1 MFDLSRLIAGHRD
14 PGLPASMLRPNS
26 GPEHAHPFQA
36 GVLPGPVS
44 EEQAVE
50 NVNAYPGSKRFAAN
64 FIEPGL
70 VKYRGQ
76 KGSPDEWVL
85 LEADAIERLAKT
97 LIGKAVIDWDH
108 AEVWPEILGD
118 GQGDGVVYDVWKG
131 ENGWWHCGFVL
142 WTKSSIE
149 HAESGDWSV
158 SCAYTETETDGK
170 GGKYHTIDYTDR
182 ILDGVMNHLALVKN
196 PRYEKA
202 RIRANSTENGGYKM
216 GWKIF
221 EKKKP
226 EPEVL
231 RLNAAEAVSKKMD
244 VDGEAIGIGDLV
256 AHHNAASAPSDILT
270 CSDDDEV
277 EHEGKR
283 YKAGDLRNSY
293 RNSLTARKNAED
305 KEKAEKEK
313 VKERENAARRNAE
326 TQLKGAGSEAGGKL
340 AGAGSDKS
348 VGVVDNPDQGLEAA
362 KEISALKERLNSV
375 SAELTEL
382 KKAPSR
388 ELREAASLRMA
399 PVGGS
404 PEDGG
409 PVSVEDRI
417 RRGAVEFSI

>member
-1 MFDLSRLIAGHRD
+1 MFDLTRLIAGRQD

-26 GPEHAHPFQA
+26 GPELTHPFQA

-44 EEQAVE
+44 EEQARE
-50 NVNAYPGSKRFAAN
+50 NVNAFPGSKRFAAN

-85 LEADAIERLAKT
+85 LEAEAIERLAKT
-97 LIGKAVIDWDH
+97 LIGKPVIDWDH

-216 GWKIF
+216 GWKLF
-221 EKKKP
+221 AKDK
-226 EPEVL
+226 PEVL
-231 RLNAAEAVSKKMD
+231 RLNAAEAVAKKMD
-244 VDGEAIGIGDLV
+244 VDGEPVGIGDLV

-277 EHEGKR
+277 EFEGKR
-283 YKAGDLRNSY
+283 YKAGELRNSY
-293 RNSLTARKNAED
+293 RNSKARHNAED
-305 KEKAEKEK
+305 AAKKEKEEKEK
-313 VKERENAARRNAE
+313 KERENTDRRNAE
-326 TQLKGAGSEAGGKL
+326 TQLKGAGSEGAGKL
-340 AGAGSDKS
+340 AGAGADKS
-348 VGVVDNPDQGLEAA
+348 TGVVDNPDQGLEAA

-388 ELREAASLRMA
+388 ELREAAHLRLA
-399 PVGGS
+399 PVGGA

-409 PVSVEDRI
+409 PVSVEERI
-417 RRGAVEFSI
+417 RRGASDFAV